1 MVTFSDSGGCE
12 GSRHASTNS
21 GCLATNAKA
30 PPYGRAFF
38 RMSHRGALLGR
49 GPLGRSEEGDH
60 RGITCFPAP
69 AHSAPLCPSNPSRPH
84 GGAGRSLVNPGWT
97 TTRSSW
103 VEPEGVEPSSV
114 TAAALVNAKAFRLM
128 CSRVPA
134 WGSQSRTA
142 IPSSLKAP
150 SRRQDFTSLRSVRGN
165 ACGIPAITSSSK
177 NDGKVRR
184 RSSPDVTP
192 GGKVRGSSST
202 PSGQDPSS

>member
-128 CSRVPA
+128 CSRVPEQTPYA
-134 WGSQSRTA
+134 LESNEANTPATREGASGALRQWHPRSHQVQRTIKSMRQTYELCPTA
-142 IPSSLKAP
+142 FSTSLTRSASSLGFSTA
-150 SRRQDFTSLRSVRGN
+150 QRSVSM
-165 ACGIPAITSSSK
+165 TK
-177 NDGKVRR
+177 
-184 RSSPDVTP
+184 
-192 GGKVRGSSST
+192 
-202 PSGQDPSS
+202 